1 MSRADV
7 PRADR
12 TRFYLYV
19 DEFQN
24 FVTDAF
30 ATILSEARKYELAL
44 IMAHQYIGQLVGKT
58 SGYGESSTKMRDAV
72 FGNVGTIMSFKIG
85 AEDAEYMAKEF
96 APVLSEQDVIGIPNF
111 NTYVK
116 LNINNVQ
123 SRPFSM
129 GTIWDESD
137 RNDKLAGLIKE
148 YSRMKWGRKKVFV
161 DQEIEDRI
169 GIIK

>member
-1 MSRADV
+1 V
-7 PRADR
+7 PQADR
-12 TRFYLYV
+12 RRFYLYV

-30 ATILSEARKYELAL
+30 ATILSEARKYELGL

-58 SGYGESSTKMRDAV
+58 GNYEQASTKMRDAV
-72 FGNVGTIMSFKIG
+72 FGNVGTILSFKIG

-111 NTYVK
+111 HCYTK
-116 LNINNVQ
+116 LNINNTT

-129 GTIWDESD
+129 ATIYDESN
-137 RNDKLAGLIKE
+137 RNEKMGALIKE
-148 YSRMKWGRKKVFV
+148 YSRTKYGRKKVFV

-169 GIIK
+169 GITR